1 MDIAARAL
9 LVNTTVRV
17 WTGEKRDR
25 AITREICT
33 MKGAEANA
41 VRANKSLLGEHIH
54 GVQTAERAV
63 RQTVHEPTQP
73 TFGGAPAWCRS
84 TNQCPSRS
92 FSSITLSMRSSPPIR
107 ISSTKGAAG
116 SA

>member
-33 MKGAEANA
+33 MKGAEDK
-41 VRANKSLLGEHIH
+41 RATS
-54 GVQTAERAV
+54 
-63 RQTVHEPTQP
+63 
-73 TFGGAPAWCRS
+73 
-84 TNQCPSRS
+84 
-92 FSSITLSMRSSPPIR
+92 
-107 ISSTKGAAG
+107 
-116 SA
+116 

>member
-63 RQTVHEPTQP
+63 RQTVHERTLPWMEHP
-73 TFGGAPAWCRS
+73 HPEGLRLRGVHRS
-84 TNQCPSRS
+84 NGRADPSVR
-92 FSSITLSMRSSPPIR
+92 
-107 ISSTKGAAG
+107 
-116 SA
+116 

>member
-1 MDIAARAL
+1 VGNGRSGRLIPETRIQRRSAMDIAARAL

-54 GVQTAERAV
+54 ACRLPSVLCAGRCTNARCPGW
-63 RQTVHEPTQP
+63 TM
-73 TFGGAPAWCRS
+73 APAS
-84 TNQCPSRS
+84 
-92 FSSITLSMRSSPPIR
+92 
-107 ISSTKGAAG
+107 
-116 SA
+116 